1 MKTLTALALL
11 LLTGSFASATAQ
23 AGVTDACLST
33 EHWTLAKGNP
43 NWLREYHEFTSN
55 RSSAIYGFSQAIQ
68 LKRMSQILNNSDFEH
83 DFSEYWVARIL
94 FELKLDPLAHQALNS
109 VYENSENADL
119 KKAAFSC
126 MARIQIRSPDWK
138 APNMAASAPLPFT
151 EEDSDVLF
159 LTLLGHENGLTKK
172 LTQGHRGFIEGYTAL
187 GKKDYT
193 GAIIG
198 FQSYFHYLETHV
210 NPLLTR
216 YLDEGHLL
224 LGRAYYSVAKFP
236 EAAAEFQ
243 KVKKTSNEQ
252 IEAMSNLAWSY
263 LLHEKYDDAVGISL
277 QLRAGALKN
286 TFAPEPT
293 MVSAMALNELCSY
306 PDSIRMIQ
314 AFNKDYEPSFQWLS
328 KNQSRDD
335 GYVMTVKALKGQA
348 GSPVK
353 LTTEW
358 IRSPEFLTRQ
368 KEINTLLDE
377 PKLVAAIESTAQ
389 IEQKK
394 LTDAFLARAAQF
406 IKDYRVAQLKLKPGE
421 DTSKEFQ
428 DRYVVLKKDLRKL
441 GRFYKASRTWKS
453 LARAYERKIPVLK
466 TELVARVNKDWKSK
480 NKKLLTLLNKVKD
493 NTDLI
498 EVEIYN
504 GASQDLVWKSAHSDY
519 AEKEKSLEETKD
531 APDGAHTWNWGRFLA
546 SSIENT
552 EVWEDELGALKAD
565 VTDQCGKKEK
575 YLKLRILK
583 KE

>member
-1 MKTLTALALL
+1 MKFLSLL
-11 LLTGSFASATAQ
+11 LLLFSFQ
-23 AGVTDACLST
+23 VEAGVQDACLST

-43 NWLREYHEFTSN
+43 NWLKEYHEFTSS

-83 DFSEYWVARIL
+83 DFSEYWVGRIL
-94 FELKLDPLAHQALNS
+94 FELHLDPLAHQALNS
-109 VYENSENADL
+109 VFESTENPDL

-126 MARIQIRSPDWK
+126 MARIQVRSPDWK
-138 APNMAASAPLPFT
+138 APGLATMALLPFT
-151 EEDSDVLF
+151 EDDSDVLF
-159 LTLLGHENGLTKK
+159 LSLLGKNSALTKK
-172 LTQGHRGFIEGYTAL
+172 LTLGHRGFVEGYTAL
-187 GKKDYT
+187 ENKDYT

-198 FQSYFHYLETHV
+198 FQAYFHYLETHA

-216 YLDEGHLL
+216 YTDEGHLL
-224 LGRAYYSVAKFP
+224 LGRAYYSVAKFV
-236 EAAAEFQ
+236 ESAAEFQ

-252 IEAMSNLAWSY
+252 IEAMSNLAWGY

-293 MVSAMALNELCSY
+293 MVAAMALNELCSY

-314 AFNKDYEPSFQWLS
+314 AFAKDYEPSFQWLS
-328 KNQSRDD
+328 QNQNRDD
-335 GYVMTVKALKGQA
+335 GYVLTVKAMKNQA
-348 GSPVK
+348 GAPVK
-353 LTTEW
+353 LSTEW

-377 PKLVAAIESTAQ
+377 PKRVAAIEGTAQ
-389 IEQKK
+389 AEQHK
-394 LTDAFLARAAQF
+394 LTDAFLARASQF
-406 IKDYRVAQLKLKPGE
+406 LKEYKVAQLKLKPGE
-421 DTSKEFQ
+421 ETPKEFG
-428 DRYVVLKKDLRKL
+428 DRYTVLKKDLRKL

-453 LARAYERKIPVLK
+453 LARSYEKKIPALK
-466 TELVARVNKDWKSK
+466 IELVARVNKDWKAK
-480 NKKLLTLLNKVKD
+480 NKKLLSTLNKVKD

-504 GASQDLVWKSAHSDY
+504 GASQDLVWKSVHSDY
-519 AEKEKSLEETKD
+519 ADKEKALEEVKD

-575 YLKLRILK
+575 YLKLKLIR